1 MNITV
6 LGTGT
11 MGSAI
16 AGNLTRAGFATTVW
30 DRSPAISAPLAE
42 RGATVA
48 SRPAEAVAA
57 ADAVITMLPDA
68 DAVTSVLDHQGI
80 IDALAPRAT
89 WVQMGTIGMAGTDR
103 MAALTAARRSDVS
116 FVDAP
121 VSGSKGPAERGE
133 LLILA
138 SGPATVRDKLDP
150 VFDAIGRRTLWLG
163 DAGQGTRL
171 KLVLNT
177 WLAFMMEGLAE
188 TAALADELG
197 VAHAALEEALDGSP
211 LSAPWALDK
220 LHKIDA
226 GHYDPEFSLA
236 WATKDVE
243 LALDSVL
250 QTLPALVAIGG
261 QWGRAVAEGYGSLDV
276 SAARLALDQQ
286 SRSSRVRSA

>member
-16 AGNLTRAGFATTVW
+16 AGNLCRTGLTTTVW
-30 DRSPAISAPLAE
+30 DRTPANAAALAA

-48 SRPAEAVAA
+48 SGPAQAVAG

-68 DAVTSVLDHQGI
+68 DAVTSVLDHQGVL
-80 IDALAPRAT
+80 DALAPSAT
-89 WVQMGTIGMAGTDR
+89 WVQMGTIGLAGTDR
-103 MAALTAARRSDVS
+103 MAALAAERRPDVS

-138 SGPATVRDKLDP
+138 SGPPTVRERLEP

-163 DAGQGTRL
+163 EAGQGTRL

-197 VAHAALEEALDGSP
+197 VTHAALEEALDGSP
-211 LSAPWALDK
+211 LLAPWALDK

-226 GHYDPEFSLA
+226 GQFEPEFSLA
-236 WATKDVE
+236 WATKDVG

-250 QTLPALVAIGG
+250 ETLPALTAIGG
-261 QWGRAVAEGYGSLDV
+261 QWQRAVAEGYGRLDI
-276 SAARLALDQQ
+276 SAARLALDPQ
-286 SRSSRVRSA
+286 SSRVRSA

>member
-16 AGNLTRAGFATTVW
+16 ATNLCRAGFATTVW
-30 DRSPAISAPLAE
+30 DRTPANAEPLAAH
-42 RGATVA
+42 GATVA
-48 SRPAEAVAA
+48 SAPADAVAS

-68 DAVTSVLDHQGI
+68 DAVISVLDHQGVL
-80 IDALAPRAT
+80 DDLAPRAA
-89 WVQMGTIGMAGTDR
+89 WVQMGTIGLAGTDR
-103 MAALTAARRSDVS
+103 MAALTAERRADVS

-138 SGPATVRDKLDP
+138 SGPSTVRDRIDP
-150 VFDAIGRRTLWLG
+150 VLDAIGRRTLWLG
-163 DAGQGTRL
+163 DAGKGTRL

-177 WLAFMMEGLAE
+177 WLAFVMEGLAE

-197 VAHAALEEALDGSP
+197 VPHAAFEEALDGSP
-211 LSAPWALDK
+211 LAAPWALDK
-220 LHKIDA
+220 LHKIDG

-236 WATKDVE
+236 WATKDVG
-243 LALDSVL
+243 LALDSAL
-250 QTLPALVAIGG
+250 QTLPALAAIGG
-261 QWGRAVAEGYGSLDV
+261 QWHRAVADGYGGMDV
-276 SAARLALDQQ
+276 SAARLALDQL
-286 SRSSRVRSA
+286 RTRVPSA